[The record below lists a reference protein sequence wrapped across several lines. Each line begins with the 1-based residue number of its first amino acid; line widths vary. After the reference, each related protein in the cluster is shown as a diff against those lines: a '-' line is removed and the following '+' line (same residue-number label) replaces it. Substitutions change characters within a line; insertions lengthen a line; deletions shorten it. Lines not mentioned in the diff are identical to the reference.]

1 MLNTMTSTKQRIEQL
16 SFHIAMYTDV
26 LNKLNKQ
33 LDELKEEYRLEQD
46 ALERAKRI
54 TQHKP
59 TLSWDCFPQ
68 EVKDKILD
76 FNGLL
81 EENKKLFSKLVEP
94 LIITQK
100 YLSDIK
106 QRQID
111 QPMLL
116 EFEFQHTA
124 NYPGNFDVF
133 LRGRHIINVHV
144 DRYHIKHGWG
154 SIMRWYD
161 EEWEDMDDFIQF
173 IIHHYI
179 EGHPLPNRDWW
190 LDY

>member
-1 MLNTMTSTKQRIEQL
+1 MTLTKQRIEQL
-16 SFHIAMYTDV
+16 SSHIAMWTDV
-26 LNKLNKQ
+26 LNNLNKQ
-33 LDELKEEYRLEQD
+33 LEELKEEDRLEQE
-46 ALERAKRI
+46 ALERAERI
-54 TQHKP
+54 AQHKP

-81 EENKKLFSKLVEP
+81 EENKKQFSKLVEP

-100 YLSDIK
+100 YLYEIK
-106 QRQID
+106 QRQLE
-111 QPMLL
+111 QPVLL
-116 EFEFQHTA
+116 EFEFQHTQE
-124 NYPGNFDVF
+124 YPGNFDVF

-161 EEWEDMDDFIQF
+161 EEWMDMDDFVQF
-173 IIHHYI
+173 LIFHYI
-179 EGHPLPNRDWW
+179 EGHPLPNRDWM

>member
-1 MLNTMTSTKQRIEQL
+1 MASTKQQIEQL
-16 SFHIAMYTDV
+16 SSHILIVTDL
-26 LNKLNKQ
+26 LNKLNMQ
-33 LDELKEEYRLEQD
+33 LEELKAKEEQEQK
-46 ALERAKRI
+46 AERIA
-54 TQHKP
+54 QHKP

-81 EENKKLFSKLVEP
+81 EENKKQFSKLVEP

-100 YLSDIK
+100 YLFEIK
-106 QRQID
+106 QRQLE

-116 EFEFQHTA
+116 EFEFQHTTE
-124 NYPGNFDVF
+124 YPGNFDVF

-154 SIMRWYD
+154 SVMRWYD
-161 EEWEDMDDFIQF
+161 EEWIDMDDFIQF
-173 IIHHYI
+173 LIFHYI
-179 EGHPLPNRDWW
+179 EGHPLPDRNWT

>member
-1 MLNTMTSTKQRIEQL
+1 MMSRKQQIEQL
-16 SFHIAMYTDV
+16 SSYIAMWTDV

-33 LDELKEEYRLEQD
+33 LDVLKEEERLEEE

-54 TQHKP
+54 AQHKP

-81 EENKKLFSKLVEP
+81 EENKKQFSKLVEP

-100 YLSDIK
+100 YLYEIK
-106 QRQID
+106 QRQLE
-111 QPMLL
+111 QPVLL
-116 EFEFQHTA
+116 EFEFQHTKE
-124 NYPGNFDVF
+124 YPGNFDVF

-161 EEWEDMDDFIQF
+161 EEWMDMDDFVQF
-173 IIHHYI
+173 LIFHYI
-179 EGHPLPNRDWW
+179 EGHPLPNRDWGF
-190 LDY
+190 DY

>member
-1 MLNTMTSTKQRIEQL
+1 MSNTMTSTKQQIEQL
-16 SFHIAMYTDV
+16 SSHISLVTDL
-26 LNKLNKQ
+26 LNSLNKQ
-33 LDELKEEYRLEQD
+33 MEALQAQEEKEQR
-46 ALERAKRI
+46 AERIA
-54 TQHKP
+54 QHKP

-81 EENKKLFSKLVEP
+81 EENKKQFSKLVEP

-100 YLSDIK
+100 YLFEIK
-106 QRQID
+106 QRQLE
-111 QPMLL
+111 QPVLL
-116 EFEFQHTA
+116 EFEFQHTTE
-124 NYPGNFDVF
+124 YPGNFDVF

-154 SIMRWYD
+154 SVMRWYD
-161 EEWEDMDDFIQF
+161 EEWVDMDDFIQF
-173 IIHHYI
+173 LIFHYI
-179 EGHPLPNRDWW
+179 EGHPLPNRDWL